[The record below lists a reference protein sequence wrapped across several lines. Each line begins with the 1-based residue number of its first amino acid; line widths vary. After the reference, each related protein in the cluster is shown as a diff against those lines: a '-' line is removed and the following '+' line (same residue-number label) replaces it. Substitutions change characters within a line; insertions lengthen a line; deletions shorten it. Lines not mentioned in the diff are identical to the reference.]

1 MTTLRRQ
8 SGYAARITATS
19 TLFLLFLLSLFYS
32 PIIMAETTC
41 TNSIIEVYPDGSVLI
56 NETLS
61 VQEAPSNITVRL
73 LAPPIYVFAIDSDGI
88 PLPLNYNNTHAVI
101 SVYSS
106 GQVTLSY
113 YTLNLTTKAG
123 DIWTLTLEAKC
134 PTTIILPDNSVP
146 VSMNPTPNP
155 VIIGN
160 RTGFEFPPDTT
171 ITMNYYV
178 LPSQFIPTHTNT
190 PGTTQTT
197 TTTETTTAGQNN
209 YIYLISIILLLIIL
223 LYLFQRHRG
232 KKSSSEIITTPP
244 KSGSLDDRDQKILEA
259 LKRKPMSAPELMHET
274 RIPKTPLYRRLKRL
288 VDEGFIEYY
297 EENGVRIYRLRSEDA
312 SQ

>member
-1 MTTLRRQ
+1 
-8 SGYAARITATS
+8 
-19 TLFLLFLLSLFYS
+19 
-32 PIIMAETTC
+32 MAGSTC
-41 TNSIIEVYPDGSVLI
+41 TNSVIEVYPDGSVLI
-56 NETLS
+56 NETIS

-73 LAPPIYVFAIDSDGI
+73 LAPPIYIFAIDSDGI
-88 PLPLNYNNTHAVI
+88 PLPLNYNNTHAII
-101 SVYSS
+101 SVYSP

-113 YTLNLTTKAG
+113 YTLNITAKEG

-155 VIIGN
+155 VLIGN

-178 LPSQFIPTHTNT
+178 LPSQFIPPHTNT
-190 PGTTQTT
+190 PGTTLTT

-209 YIYLISIILLLIIL
+209 YVYLIPIILLLIIL
-223 LYLFQRHRG
+223 LYLFQRTRG
-232 KKSSSEIITTPP
+232 QKSSGEIITTPP
-244 KSGSLDDRDQKILEA
+244 RSGSLDDRDQKILEA

-274 RIPKTPLYRRLKRL
+274 GIPKTPLYRRLKRL

-297 EENGVRIYRLRSEDA
+297 EENGVRIYRLRSEDT